1 MKNLYIVT
9 LALVSILM
17 AGCSSGDDNFA
28 SQTPQPTDKGN
39 TVTLTTTVSFDGASS
54 TRALTADGVK
64 TFAVGDQIA
73 VVYVDKSNA
82 TVKVE
87 SNALTDADIET
98 GGKIAHFTVTLT
110 NPKAS
115 SAVTCI
121 YPAAMAKSDGTP
133 YLDAL
138 NTQNGTLATLASTLD
153 YAKFEGTM
161 TAEGKLPE
169 AIRLA
174 NQLTLCKFNIK
185 SCDGKSDITST
196 VTQFVVKN
204 GSNTYTVNREA
215 AEGPI
220 YVAMQPVTTG
230 DITLTATA
238 GTYHYEKTI
247 VGETL
252 SADYLYTV
260 NVPMILHQTFDYTGA
275 EQTLPIQA
283 TGYYQL
289 EAWGAEGGSSTYDGN
304 VSNTKA
310 GGKGGYSTVI
320 YKLDANT
327 TLYVYCGGRGANCNS
342 DITGGKGGWNGGGDG
357 GTAISNYNYQG
368 GGGGGGATHIATS
381 QIGYIYYNYNNNSD
395 YNYLFTGDANNPTAK
410 SDLLLVAGGGGGGAY
425 NSCVAGAG
433 GGDSWTVGK
442 RASDGDADDNYK
454 NGTNV
459 TFTGSQGGTG
469 KTGTNSGNQRGGS
482 GGHGGGF
489 KAVSILN
496 GQQQTYAGC
505 GGSGWVISN
514 ANASNGFTTPG
525 THSGDGKVVISWVTF
540 PLQGAV
546 DYTLQADQNW

>member
-1 MKNLYIVT
+1 MTMKNLYIVT

-39 TVTLTTTVSFDGASS
+39 TVTLTTTVSFDGAT

-73 VVYVDKSNA
+73 VVYVDNNNA

-87 SNALTDADIET
+87 SAALTATDIET

-121 YPAAMAKSDGTP
+121 YPNAMAKSDGAP
-133 YLDAL
+133 NLDAL
-138 NTQNGTLATLASTLD
+138 NTQDGTLATLASTLD

-215 AEGPI
+215 AAGPI

-238 GTYHYEKTI
+238 GTCNYEKTI

-275 EQTLPIQA
+275 EQTFTIPT
-283 TGYYQL
+283 TGYYKL
-289 EAWGAEGGSSTYDGN
+289 EAWGAQGGYSTN
-304 VSNTKA
+304 A
-310 GGKGGYSTVI
+310 GGNGGYSTVI
-320 YKLDANT
+320 YYLTENSS
-327 TLYVYCGGRGANCNS
+327 LYFYCGKAGSARSGT
-342 DITGGKGGWNGGGDG
+342 TGGAGGWNGGGKG
-357 GTAISNYNYQG
+357 GNAYTGYNG

-381 QIGYIYYNYNNNSD
+381 QIGAITANNNL
-395 YNYLFTGDANNPTAK
+395 YTGTAANPTAK
-410 SDLLLVAGGGGGGAY
+410 TGLLLVAGGGGGGTYQSGAGY
-425 NSCVAGAG
+425 GGAG
-433 GGDSWTVGK
+433 GGDTIDDIIGYNAEGGGK
-442 RASDGDADDNYK
+442 YNSSQL
-454 NGTNV
+454 
-459 TFTGSQGGTG
+459 TFGGSQGVDGRDYIDANVG
-469 KTGTNSGNQRGGS
+469 QAKGGS

-489 KAVSILN
+489 KAVSSVSN
-496 GQQQTYAGC
+496 QDRSY
-505 GGSGWVISN
+505 GGSGGTGWVISTN
-514 ANASNGFTTPG
+514 AYSGSTTAGQRSGNGMARITWYG
-525 THSGDGKVVISWVTF
+525 TSH
-540 PLQGAV
+540 P
-546 DYTLQADQNW
+546 

>member
-1 MKNLYIVT
+1 MTMKNLYIVT

-28 SQTPQPTDKGN
+28 SQTPQPTREGN
-39 TVTLTTTVSFDGASS
+39 TVTLATTVSFDGAT

-73 VVYVDKSNA
+73 VVYVDNSNA

-87 SNALTDADIET
+87 SNALTATDIET

-121 YPAAMAKSDGTP
+121 YPAAMAKSDGAP
-133 YLDAL
+133 NLDAL
-138 NTQNGTLATLASTLD
+138 NTQDGTLATLASTLD

-204 GSNTYTVNREA
+204 GSNTYTVNKSTTTS
-215 AEGPI
+215 PL

-260 NVPMILHQTFDYTGA
+260 NVPMILHQTFDYIPEGQ
-275 EQTLPIQA
+275 EQTLTIPATGWYTIQA
-283 TGYYQL
+283 Y
-289 EAWGAEGGSSTYDGN
+289 GAEGGASTTNAGGTGN
-304 VSNTKA
+304 SKL
-310 GGKGGYSTVI
+310 GGKGGLSSIVYQFTQGQ
-320 YKLDANT
+320 
-327 TLYVYCGGRGANCNS
+327 TLYIYCGGKGGNASLGTDGGGAA
-342 DITGGKGGWNGGGDG
+342 GWNGGGKGGDG
-357 GTAISNYNYQG
+357 YSSSIG
-368 GGGGGGATHIATS
+368 GGGGGGATHVATS
-381 QIGYIYYNYNNNSD
+381 QIGNITNS
-395 YNYLFTGDANNPTAK
+395 NSLFTGEASSPTAK
-410 SDLLLVAGGGGGGAY
+410 SGLILVAAGGGGGAY

-442 RASDGDADDNYK
+442 RASDGDADDSYK
-454 NGTNV
+454 DGTKV

-469 KTGTNSGNQRGGS
+469 KTGTDSPNQRGGS

-489 KAVSILN
+489 
-496 GQQQTYAGC
+496 C
-505 GGSGWVISN
+505 GGSGW
-514 ANASNGFTTPG
+514 GDTTKG
-525 THSGDGKVVISWVTF
+525 QGYTTTEGGATAGGDGKVIITWCGTSY
-540 PLQGAV
+540 P
-546 DYTLQADQNW
+546 

>member
-9 LALVSILM
+9 LALVGILM

-73 VVYVDKSNA
+73 VVYVNNSNA

-87 SNALTDADIET
+87 SAALTATDIET

-110 NPKAS
+110 DPQPS
-115 SAVTCI
+115 SAVKCI

-138 NTQNGTLATLASTLD
+138 NTQDGTLATLASTLD

-215 AEGPI
+215 ASGPI

-260 NVPMILHQTFDYTGA
+260 NVPMILNQTFNYTGA
-275 EQTLPIQA
+275 EQTLTIPA

-342 DITGGKGGWNGGGDG
+342 DITGGKGGWNGGGNG
-357 GTAISNYNYQG
+357 GNAISTYNYQG

-381 QIGYIYYNYNNNSD
+381 QIGAITSDNS
-395 YNYLFTGDANNPTAK
+395 LFTGEASSPTAK
-410 SDLLLVAGGGGGGAY
+410 SGLILVAGGGGGGAY

-433 GGDSWTVGK
+433 GG
-442 RASDGDADDNYK
+442 ASGGH
-454 NGTNV
+454 GTNAQGDDSYSGGG
-459 TFTGSQGGTG
+459 TLSTGSHGGAG
-469 KTGTNSGNQRGGS
+469 KTGTNSGNKRGGS

-489 KAVSILN
+489 KAVSILD
-496 GQQQTYAGC
+496 GQQQSYGGF
-505 GGSGWVISN
+505 GGSSWGETT
-514 ANASNGFTTPG
+514 NGKSYATTAGGATDGGP
-525 THSGDGKVVISWVTF
+525 GKVIITWYGTSH
-540 PLQGAV
+540 P
-546 DYTLQADQNW
+546 

>member
-39 TVTLTTTVSFDGASS
+39 TVTLTTTVSFDGAT

-73 VVYVDKSNA
+73 VVYTNTSDVNDM
-82 TVKVE
+82 VE
-87 SNALTDADIET
+87 SAALTAADIT
-98 GGKIAHFTVTLT
+98 PGGKTAKFKVTMT

-121 YPAAMAKSDGTP
+121 YPAAMAKSDGAP
-133 YLDAL
+133 NLDAL
-138 NTQNGTLATLASTLD
+138 DTQDGTLATLASTLD

-215 AEGPI
+215 AAGPI

-260 NVPMILHQTFDYTGA
+260 NVPMILNQTFNYISEEQA
-275 EQTLPIQA
+275 QTLTIPA

-289 EAWGAEGGSSTYDGN
+289 EAWGAQGGKSTN
-304 VSNTKA
+304 S
-310 GGKGGYSTVI
+310 GGKGGYSTVV
-320 YKLDANT
+320 YQLTQGT
-327 TLYVYCGGRGANCNS
+327 TLYIYCGGAGSAHS
-342 DITGGKGGWNGGGDG
+342 GITGGAGGWNGGGKG
-357 GTAISNYNYQG
+357 GNAYTGYNG

-381 QIGYIYYNYNNNSD
+381 QIGAITANNNL
-395 YNYLFTGDANNPTAK
+395 YTGTAANPTAK
-410 SDLLLVAGGGGGGAY
+410 TGLLLVAGGGGGGTYQSGAGY
-425 NSCVAGAG
+425 GGAG
-433 GGDSWTVGK
+433 GGDTIDDIIGYNAEGGGK
-442 RASDGDADDNYK
+442 YSSSLL
-454 NGTNV
+454 
-459 TFTGSQGGTG
+459 TFGGSQGADGRDYINANVG
-469 KTGTNSGNQRGGS
+469 QAKGGS

-489 KAVSILN
+489 KAVSSVSSQDRSY
-496 GQQQTYAGC
+496 GGC
-505 GGSGWVISN
+505 GGTGWVIT
-514 ANASNGFTTPG
+514 ANAYSRSTTANVRSGNGQAKITWYG
-525 THSGDGKVVISWVTF
+525 TNH
-540 PLQGAV
+540 P
-546 DYTLQADQNW
+546 

>member
-1 MKNLYIVT
+1 MTMKNLYIVT

-28 SQTPQPTDKGN
+28 SQTPQPTREGN
-39 TVTLTTTVSFDGASS
+39 TVTLATTVSFDGAT

-73 VVYVDKSNA
+73 VVYVNNSNA

-87 SNALTDADIET
+87 SNALTATDIET

-121 YPAAMAKSDGTP
+121 YPAAMAKSDGAP
-133 YLDAL
+133 NLDAL
-138 NTQNGTLATLASTLD
+138 NTQDGTLATLASTLD

-204 GSNTYTVNREA
+204 GSNTYTVNKSTTTS
-215 AEGPI
+215 PL

-260 NVPMILHQTFDYTGA
+260 NVPMILHQTFDYIPEGQ
-275 EQTLPIQA
+275 EQTLTIPATGWYTIQA
-283 TGYYQL
+283 Y
-289 EAWGAEGGSSTYDGN
+289 GAEGGASTTNAGGTGN
-304 VSNTKA
+304 SKL
-310 GGKGGYSTVI
+310 GGKGGLSSIVYQFTQGQ
-320 YKLDANT
+320 
-327 TLYVYCGGRGANCNS
+327 TLYIYCGGKGGNASLGTDGGGAA
-342 DITGGKGGWNGGGDG
+342 GWNGGGKGGDG
-357 GTAISNYNYQG
+357 YSSSIG
-368 GGGGGGATHIATS
+368 GGGGGGATHVATS
-381 QIGYIYYNYNNNSD
+381 QIGNITNS
-395 YNYLFTGDANNPTAK
+395 NSLFTGEASSPTAK
-410 SDLLLVAGGGGGGAY
+410 SGLILVAAGGGGGAY

-442 RASDGDADDNYK
+442 RASDGDADDSYK
-454 NGTNV
+454 DGTKV

-469 KTGTNSGNQRGGS
+469 KTGTDSPNQRGGS

-489 KAVSILN
+489 KAVSILD

-505 GGSGWVISN
+505 GGSGW
-514 ANASNGFTTPG
+514 GDTTKG
-525 THSGDGKVVISWVTF
+525 QGYTTTEGGATAGGDGKVIITWCGTSY
-540 PLQGAV
+540 P
-546 DYTLQADQNW
+546 

>member
-9 LALVSILM
+9 LALVGILT

-39 TVTLTTTVSFDGASS
+39 TVTLTTTVSFDGAT

-64 TFAVGDQIA
+64 TFAAGDQIA
-73 VVYVDKSNA
+73 VVYTNNSNA

-87 SNALTDADIET
+87 SAALTVADIET

-110 NPKAS
+110 DPKAS

-133 YLDAL
+133 NLDAL
-138 NTQNGTLATLASTLD
+138 NTQDGTLATLASTLD

-185 SCDGKSDITST
+185 SCDGQSDITSD

-215 AEGPI
+215 AAGPI

-238 GTYHYEKTI
+238 GTCHYEKTI

-289 EAWGAEGGSSTYDGN
+289 EAWGAEGGSSTNDGK

-342 DITGGKGGWNGGGDG
+342 DNTGGVGGWNGGGAG
-357 GTAISNYNYQG
+357 GTAKSDYNYMG

-381 QIGYIYYNYNNNSD
+381 QIGAITSANS
-395 YNYLFTGDANNPTAK
+395 LFTGTAASPAAK
-410 SDLLLVAGGGGGGAY
+410 TGLLLVAGGGGGGAY
-425 NSCVAGAG
+425 IRCVAGAG
-433 GGDSWTVGK
+433 GGNNWNPGSNAQGNFGYTS
-442 RASDGDADDNYK
+442 AP
-454 NGTNV
+454 NV
-459 TFTGSQGGTG
+459 TLVLSQGGKG
-469 KTGTNSGNQRGGS
+469 KDYNDAGNQRGGS

-489 KAVSILN
+489 ITVGDNGLS
-496 GQQQTYAGC
+496 GQQQTY
-505 GGSGWVISN
+505 GGFGASGWVISD
-514 ANASNGFTTPG
+514 ANAYNGFTTPG

>member
-28 SQTPQPTDKGN
+28 SQTPQPTREGN
-39 TVTLTTTVSFDGASS
+39 TVTLATTVSFDGAT

-73 VVYVDKSNA
+73 VVYVDNSNA

-87 SNALTDADIET
+87 SNALTATDIET

-121 YPAAMAKSDGTP
+121 YPAAMAKSDGAP
-133 YLDAL
+133 NLDAL
-138 NTQNGTLATLASTLD
+138 NTQDGTLATLASTLD

-204 GSNTYTVNREA
+204 GSNTYTVNKSTTTS
-215 AEGPI
+215 PL

-260 NVPMILHQTFDYTGA
+260 NVPMILHQTFDYIPEGQ
-275 EQTLPIQA
+275 EQTLTIPATGWYTIQA
-283 TGYYQL
+283 Y
-289 EAWGAEGGSSTYDGN
+289 GAEGGKSFNDTSGN
-304 VSNTKA
+304 TMND
-310 GGKGGYSTVI
+310 GGKGGLCSIDYQLTQG
-320 YKLDANT
+320 T
-327 TLYVYCGGRGANCNS
+327 TLYIYCGGKGGNASLGTDGGGAA
-342 DITGGKGGWNGGGDG
+342 GWNGGGKGGDG
-357 GTAISNYNYQG
+357 YSSSIG
-368 GGGGGGATHIATS
+368 GGGGGGATHVATS
-381 QIGYIYYNYNNNSD
+381 QIGNITNS
-395 YNYLFTGDANNPTAK
+395 NSLFTGEASSPTAK
-410 SDLLLVAGGGGGGAY
+410 SGLILVAAGGGGGAY

-442 RASDGDADDNYK
+442 RASDGDADDSYK
-454 NGTNV
+454 DGTKV

-469 KTGTNSGNQRGGS
+469 KTGTDSPNQRGGS

-489 KAVSILN
+489 KAVSILD

-505 GGSGWVISN
+505 GGSGW
-514 ANASNGFTTPG
+514 GDTTKG
-525 THSGDGKVVISWVTF
+525 QGYTTTEGGATAGGDGKVIITWCGTSY
-540 PLQGAV
+540 P
-546 DYTLQADQNW
+546 

>member
-1 MKNLYIVT
+1 MKRLYIAT

-28 SQTPQPTDKGN
+28 SQTPQPTREGN

-64 TFAVGDQIA
+64 TFAAGDKIA
-73 VVYVDKSNA
+73 VVYYQEGSSNPV
-82 TVKVE
+82 TVE
-87 SNALTDADIET
+87 SAALTVADIET

-110 NPKAS
+110 DPKAS

-121 YPAAMAKSDGTP
+121 YPNAMAKSDGTP
-133 YLDAL
+133 NLDAL

-161 TAEGKLPE
+161 TADGKLPE

-185 SCDGKSDITST
+185 SCDGQSDITSD

-204 GSNTYTVNREA
+204 GSNTYTVNRKA
-215 AEGPI
+215 AAGPI
-220 YVAMQPVTTG
+220 YVAMQPVTTD
-230 DITLTATA
+230 DITLTATT
-238 GTYHYEKTI
+238 GTCHYEKTI

-289 EAWGAEGGSSTYDGN
+289 EAWGAEGGSSTNDGN

-342 DITGGKGGWNGGGDG
+342 DNTGGVGGWNGGGAG
-357 GTAISNYNYQG
+357 GNAKSDYNNMG

-381 QIGYIYYNYNNNSD
+381 QIGYIYYNNNSD

-410 SDLLLVAGGGGGGAY
+410 SGLLLVAGGGGGGAY
-425 NSCVAGAG
+425 ISCVAGAG
-433 GGDSWTVGK
+433 GGSNWNPGSNAQGNFGYTS
-442 RASDGDADDNYK
+442 ASSI
-454 NGTNV
+454 TLV
-459 TFTGSQGGTG
+459 LSQGGKG
-469 KTGTNSGNQRGGS
+469 KDYEDVGNRRGGS

-489 KAVSILN
+489 ITVGDNGLS
-496 GQQQTYAGC
+496 GQQQTY
-505 GGSGWVISN
+505 GGFGASSWVISD
-514 ANASNGFTTPG
+514 ANATNGFTATGRRSGAGQAIVTWVNTP
-525 THSGDGKVVISWVTF
+525 F
-540 PLQGAV
+540 QGAV

>member
-9 LALVSILM
+9 LALVSILT

-39 TVTLTTTVSFDGASS
+39 TVTLTTTVSFDGAT

-87 SNALTDADIET
+87 SNALTATDIET

-185 SCDGKSDITST
+185 SCDGQSDITST

-215 AEGPI
+215 AAGPI

-289 EAWGAEGGSSTYDGN
+289 EAWGAEGGSSTSDGN

-342 DITGGKGGWNGGGDG
+342 DNTGGGKGGWNGGGDG
-357 GTAISNYNYQG
+357 GTALPNYNGMG

-381 QIGYIYYNYNNNSD
+381 QIGYIYYNNNSD

-425 NSCVAGAG
+425 IRCVAGAG
-433 GGDSWTVGK
+433 GGNNWNPGSNAQGNFGYTSAPD
-442 RASDGDADDNYK
+442 
-454 NGTNV
+454 V
-459 TFTGSQGGTG
+459 TLVLSQGGKG
-469 KTGTNSGNQRGGS
+469 KNYNDVGNQRGGS

-489 KAVSILN
+489 ITVGDNGLS
-496 GQQQTYAGC
+496 GQQQTY
-505 GGSGWVISN
+505 GGFGASGWVISD
-514 ANASNGFTTPG
+514 ANATNGFTATGRRSGAGQAIVTWVNTP
-525 THSGDGKVVISWVTF
+525 F
-540 PLQGAV
+540 QGAV

>member
-9 LALVSILM
+9 LALVGILT

-64 TFAVGDQIA
+64 TFAEGDKIA
-73 VVYVDKSNA
+73 VVYVDNSNA

-87 SNALTDADIET
+87 SAALTATDIET

-110 NPKAS
+110 DPQPN
-115 SAVTCI
+115 SAVNCI
-121 YPAAMAKSDGTP
+121 YPAAMAKSDGAP
-133 YLDAL
+133 NLDAL
-138 NTQNGTLATLASTLD
+138 DTQDGTLATLASTLD

-185 SCDGKSDITST
+185 SCDGQSDITSD

-215 AEGPI
+215 AAGPI

-238 GTYHYEKTI
+238 GTCHYEKTI

-260 NVPMILHQTFDYTGA
+260 NVPMILNQTFDYIPEGQ
-275 EQTLPIQA
+275 EQTLTIPV

-289 EAWGAEGGSSTYDGN
+289 EAWGAEGGRSTN
-304 VSNTKA
+304 A

-320 YKLDANT
+320 YKLNANT
-327 TLYVYCGGRGANCNS
+327 TLYVYCGQRGFDHGSNN
-342 DITGGKGGWNGGGDG
+342 DPGNGGWNGGGTG
-357 GTAISNYNYQG
+357 GIGKSDYYG
-368 GGGGGGATHIATS
+368 GGGGGGATHIASTS
-381 QIGYIYYNYNNNSD
+381 IGAISSSND
-395 YNYLFTGDANNPTAK
+395 LFTGNISGSAPSTPSAK
-410 SDLLLVAGGGGGGAY
+410 SGLLLVAGGGGGGTY
-425 NSCVAGAG
+425 QSNAGYGGPG
-433 GGDSWTVGK
+433 GGERSDALIGK
-442 RASDGDADDNYK
+442 SAKTAAIYSRDDLN
-454 NGTNV
+454 
-459 TFTGSQGGTG
+459 FQHSQGGVG
-469 KTGTNSGNQRGGS
+469 ASWDSNKDYGQARGGS

-489 KAVSILN
+489 IAVSTVSN
-496 GQQQTYAGC
+496 QTYSYGGC
-505 GGSGWVISN
+505 GGTGWVISSSN
-514 ANASNGFTTPG
+514 ATNGFTATG
-525 THSGDGKVVISWVTF
+525 RRSGHGQARISWVTF

>member
-9 LALVSILM
+9 LALVGILT

-64 TFAVGDQIA
+64 TFAEGDKIA
-73 VVYVDKSNA
+73 VVYVDNSNA

-87 SNALTDADIET
+87 SAELTDADIET

-110 NPKAS
+110 DPQPN
-115 SAVTCI
+115 SAVNCI

-138 NTQNGTLATLASTLD
+138 NTQDGTLATLASTLD

-185 SCDGKSDITST
+185 SCDGKSDITSD

-215 AEGPI
+215 AAGPI

-238 GTYHYEKTI
+238 GTCHYEKTI
-247 VGETL
+247 VDETL

-260 NVPMILHQTFDYTGA
+260 NVPMILNQTFDYIPEGQ
-275 EQTLPIQA
+275 EQTLTIPATGWYTIQA
-283 TGYYQL
+283 Y
-289 EAWGAEGGSSTYDGN
+289 GAEGGASTTNAGGTGN
-304 VSNTKA
+304 SKL
-310 GGKGGYSTVI
+310 GGKGGLSSIVYQFTQGQ
-320 YKLDANT
+320 
-327 TLYVYCGGRGANCNS
+327 TLYIYCGGKGGNASLGTNGGGAA
-342 DITGGKGGWNGGGDG
+342 GWNGGGKGGDG
-357 GTAISNYNYQG
+357 YNSSIG
-368 GGGGGGATHIATS
+368 GGGGGGATHVATS
-381 QIGYIYYNYNNNSD
+381 QIGNITNS
-395 YNYLFTGDANNPTAK
+395 NSLFTGEASSPTAK
-410 SDLLLVAGGGGGGAY
+410 SGLILVAAGGGGGAY

-433 GGDSWTVGK
+433 GG
-442 RASDGDADDNYK
+442 ASGGH
-454 NGTNV
+454 GTNAQGNDSYPGGG
-459 TFTGSQGGTG
+459 TLSTGSHGGAG
-469 KTGTNSGNQRGGS
+469 KTGTDAGNQRGGS

-489 KAVSILN
+489 TTVAILD

-505 GGSGWVISN
+505 GGSSWGETT
-514 ANASNGFTTPG
+514 NGKSYTTTAGGATDGGP
-525 THSGDGKVVISWVTF
+525 GKVIITWYGTTH
-540 PLQGAV
+540 P
-546 DYTLQADQNW
+546 

>member
-1 MKNLYIVT
+1 MTMKNLYIVT

-28 SQTPQPTDKGN
+28 SQTPQPTREGN
-39 TVTLTTTVSFDGASS
+39 TVTLTTTVSFDGAT

-64 TFAVGDQIA
+64 TFAEGDQIA

-87 SNALTDADIET
+87 SNALTATDIET

-110 NPKAS
+110 DPKAS

-121 YPAAMAKSDGTP
+121 YPNAMAKSDGAP
-133 YLDAL
+133 NLDAL
-138 NTQNGTLATLASTLD
+138 DTQDGTLATLASTLD

-185 SCDGKSDITST
+185 SCDGQSDITSD

-215 AEGPI
+215 AAGPI

-260 NVPMILHQTFDYTGA
+260 NVPMILNQTFDYIPEGQ
-275 EQTLPIQA
+275 EQTLTIPATGWYTIQA
-283 TGYYQL
+283 Y
-289 EAWGAEGGSSTYDGN
+289 GAEGGASTTNAGGTGN
-304 VSNTKA
+304 SKL
-310 GGKGGYSTVI
+310 GGKGGLSSIVYQFTQGQ
-320 YKLDANT
+320 
-327 TLYVYCGGRGANCNS
+327 TLYIYCGGKGGNASLGTNGGGAA
-342 DITGGKGGWNGGGDG
+342 GWNGGGKGGDG
-357 GTAISNYNYQG
+357 YNSSIG
-368 GGGGGGATHIATS
+368 GGGGGGATHVATS
-381 QIGYIYYNYNNNSD
+381 QIGNITNS
-395 YNYLFTGDANNPTAK
+395 NSLFTGEASSPTAK
-410 SDLLLVAGGGGGGAY
+410 SGLILVAAGGGGGAY

-459 TFTGSQGGTG
+459 IFAGSQGGTG
-469 KTGTNSGNQRGGS
+469 KTGTDAGNQRGGS

-496 GQQQTYAGC
+496 GQEQTYAGC
-505 GGSGWVISN
+505 GGSGWGETT
-514 ANASNGFTTPG
+514 NGKSYATTAGGATDGGP
-525 THSGDGKVVISWVTF
+525 GKVIITWYGTTH
-540 PLQGAV
+540 P
-546 DYTLQADQNW
+546 

>member
-39 TVTLTTTVSFDGASS
+39 TVTLTTTVSFDGAT

-64 TFAVGDQIA
+64 TFAAGDQIA
-73 VVYVDKSNA
+73 VVYVDKNNA

-87 SNALTDADIET
+87 SAALTVADIET

-110 NPKAS
+110 DPKAS
-115 SAVTCI
+115 STVTCI

-138 NTQNGTLATLASTLD
+138 NTQDGTLATLASTLD

-185 SCDGKSDITST
+185 SCDGKSDITSD

-215 AEGPI
+215 AAGPI

-238 GTYHYEKTI
+238 GTCHYEKTI

-275 EQTLPIQA
+275 EQTLTIPT
-283 TGYYQL
+283 TGYYTL
-289 EAWGAEGGSSTYDGN
+289 EAWGAQGGRSTN
-304 VSNTKA
+304 A
-310 GGKGGYSTVI
+310 GGNGGYSTVI

-342 DITGGKGGWNGGGDG
+342 DNTGGVGGWNGGGAG
-357 GTAISNYNYQG
+357 GTAKSDYNYMG
-368 GGGGGGATHIATS
+368 GGGGGGATHIASTS
-381 QIGYIYYNYNNNSD
+381 IGAISSSND
-395 YNYLFTGDANNPTAK
+395 LFTGNISGSAPSTPSAK
-410 SDLLLVAGGGGGGAY
+410 SGLLLVAGGGGGGTY
-425 NSCVAGAG
+425 QSNAGYGGPG
-433 GGDSWTVGK
+433 GGERSDALIGK
-442 RASDGDADDNYK
+442 SAKTAAIYSRDDLN
-454 NGTNV
+454 
-459 TFTGSQGGTG
+459 FQHSQGGVG
-469 KTGTNSGNQRGGS
+469 ASWNSNKDYGQARGGS

-489 KAVSILN
+489 IAVSTVSN
-496 GQQQTYAGC
+496 QTYSYGGC
-505 GGSGWVISN
+505 GGTGWVISN
-514 ANASNGFTTPG
+514 SNASNGFTTPG

>member
-39 TVTLTTTVSFDGASS
+39 TVTLTTTVSFDGAT

-64 TFAVGDQIA
+64 TFAVGDKIA
-73 VVYVDKSNA
+73 VVYVDNNNA

-87 SNALTDADIET
+87 SNALTATDIET
-98 GGKIAHFTVTLT
+98 GGKIAHFTVTWT
-110 NPKAS
+110 DPKTS

-138 NTQNGTLATLASTLD
+138 NTQDGTLATLASTLD

-169 AIRLA
+169 AIRLT

-185 SCDGKSDITST
+185 SCDGKSDITSD

-204 GSNTYTVNREA
+204 GSNTYTVNKSTTTS
-215 AEGPI
+215 PL

-260 NVPMILHQTFDYTGA
+260 NVPMILNQTFDYTGA

-289 EAWGAEGGSSTYDGN
+289 EAWGAEGGSSTND
-304 VSNTKA
+304 

-320 YKLDANT
+320 YELNANT
-327 TLYVYCGGRGANCNS
+327 TLYVYCGEKGANSNS
-342 DITGGKGGWNGGGDG
+342 NDNTGGKGGWNGGGNG
-357 GTAISNYNYQG
+357 GTALPTYNGMG

-381 QIGYIYYNYNNNSD
+381 QIGYIYYNNNSD

-410 SDLLLVAGGGGGGAY
+410 SGLLLVAGGGGGGAY
-425 NSCVAGAG
+425 ISCVAGAG
-433 GGDSWTVGK
+433 GGSNWNPGSNAQGNFGYTS
-442 RASDGDADDNYK
+442 ASSI
-454 NGTNV
+454 TLV
-459 TFTGSQGGTG
+459 LSQGGKG
-469 KTGTNSGNQRGGS
+469 KDYEDVGYRRGGS

-489 KAVSILN
+489 ITVGDNGLS
-496 GQQQTYAGC
+496 GQQQTY
-505 GGSGWVISN
+505 GGFGASGWVISD
-514 ANASNGFTTPG
+514 ANATNGFTATGRRSGAGQAIVTWVNTP
-525 THSGDGKVVISWVTF
+525 F
-540 PLQGAV
+540 QGAV

>member
-28 SQTPQPTDKGN
+28 SQTPQPTREGN
-39 TVTLTTTVSFDGASS
+39 TVTLTTTVSFDGAT

-64 TFAVGDQIA
+64 TFAVGEKIA
-73 VVYVDKSNA
+73 VVYTNTSNA

-87 SNALTDADIET
+87 SNALTATDIET

-110 NPKAS
+110 DPKAS
-115 SAVTCI
+115 SAVNCI
-121 YPAAMAKSDGTP
+121 YPAAMAKSDGAP
-133 YLDAL
+133 NLDAL
-138 NTQNGTLATLASTLD
+138 DTQDGTLATLASTRD

-185 SCDGKSDITST
+185 SCDGQSDITRD

-215 AEGPI
+215 AAGPI

-238 GTYHYEKTI
+238 GTCHYEKTI

-275 EQTLPIQA
+275 EQTLTIPATGWYTIQA
-283 TGYYQL
+283 Y
-289 EAWGAEGGSSTYDGN
+289 GAEGGASTTNADGTGN
-304 VSNTKA
+304 SKL
-310 GGKGGYSTVI
+310 GGKGGLSSIVYQFTQGQ
-320 YKLDANT
+320 
-327 TLYVYCGGRGANCNS
+327 TLYIYCGGKGGNASLGTDGGGAA
-342 DITGGKGGWNGGGDG
+342 GWNGGGKGGDG
-357 GTAISNYNYQG
+357 YNSSIG
-368 GGGGGGATHIATS
+368 GGGGGGATHVATS
-381 QIGYIYYNYNNNSD
+381 QIGNITNS
-395 YNYLFTGDANNPTAK
+395 NSLFTGEASSPTAK
-410 SDLLLVAGGGGGGAY
+410 SGLILVAAGGGGGAY
-425 NSCVAGAG
+425 KSCAAGAG
-433 GGDSWTVGK
+433 GG
-442 RASDGDADDNYK
+442 ASGGH
-454 NGTNV
+454 GTNAQGNDSYSGGG
-459 TFTGSQGGTG
+459 TLSTGSHGGAG
-469 KTGTNSGNQRGGS
+469 REGTENNASQTYSGS

-489 KAVSILN
+489 TTVASLS
-496 GQQQTYAGC
+496 GQYQSYGGF
-505 GGSGWVISN
+505 GGSSWGETT
-514 ANASNGFTTPG
+514 NGKSYATTAG
-525 THSGDGKVVISWVTF
+525 GATAGGDGKVIITWYGTTH
-540 PLQGAV
+540 P
-546 DYTLQADQNW
+546 

>member
-39 TVTLTTTVSFDGASS
+39 TVTLTTTVSFDGAT

-73 VVYVDKSNA
+73 VVYVNKSNA

-87 SNALTDADIET
+87 SNALTATDIET

-110 NPKAS
+110 DPKAS

-121 YPAAMAKSDGTP
+121 YPNAMAKSDGAP
-133 YLDAL
+133 NLDAL
-138 NTQNGTLATLASTLD
+138 DTQDGTLATLASTRD

-185 SCDGKSDITST
+185 SCDGQSDITSD

-215 AEGPI
+215 AAGPI

-238 GTYHYEKTI
+238 GTCHYEKTI

-260 NVPMILHQTFDYTGA
+260 NVPMILNQTFDYIPEGQ
-275 EQTLPIQA
+275 EQTLTIPT
-283 TGYYQL
+283 TGYYKL
-289 EAWGAEGGSSTYDGN
+289 EAWGAQGGYSTN
-304 VSNTKA
+304 A
-310 GGKGGYSTVI
+310 GGNGGYSTVI
-320 YKLDANT
+320 YYLTENSS
-327 TLYVYCGGRGANCNS
+327 LYFYCGKAGSARSGT
-342 DITGGKGGWNGGGDG
+342 TGGAGGWNGGGKG
-357 GTAISNYNYQG
+357 GNAYTGYNG

-381 QIGYIYYNYNNNSD
+381 QIGAITANNNL
-395 YNYLFTGDANNPTAK
+395 YTGTAANPTAK
-410 SDLLLVAGGGGGGAY
+410 TGLLLVAGGGGGGTYQSGAGY
-425 NSCVAGAG
+425 GGAG
-433 GGDSWTVGK
+433 GGDTIDDIIGYNAEGGGK
-442 RASDGDADDNYK
+442 YNSSQL
-454 NGTNV
+454 
-459 TFTGSQGGTG
+459 TFGGSQGVDGRDYIDANVG
-469 KTGTNSGNQRGGS
+469 QAKGGS

-489 KAVSILN
+489 KAVSSVSN
-496 GQQQTYAGC
+496 QDRSY
-505 GGSGWVISN
+505 GGSGGTGWVISTN
-514 ANASNGFTTPG
+514 AYSGSTTAGQRSGNGMARITWYG
-525 THSGDGKVVISWVTF
+525 TSH
-540 PLQGAV
+540 P
-546 DYTLQADQNW
+546 

>member
-9 LALVSILM
+9 LALVGILT

-28 SQTPQPTDKGN
+28 IQTPQPTREGN
-39 TVTLTTTVSFDGASS
+39 TVTLTTTVSFDGAT

-73 VVYVDKSNA
+73 VVYVDNSNA
-82 TVKVE
+82 TIKVE
-87 SNALTDADIET
+87 SNALTATDIET

-110 NPKAS
+110 DPKAS
-115 SAVTCI
+115 SAVNCI

-138 NTQNGTLATLASTLD
+138 NTQDGTLATLASTLD

-215 AEGPI
+215 AAGPI

-230 DITLTATA
+230 NITLTATA
-238 GTYHYEKTI
+238 GTCHYEKTI
-247 VGETL
+247 VDETL

-275 EQTLPIQA
+275 EQTLTIPA

-342 DITGGKGGWNGGGDG
+342 DNTGGVGGWNGGGDG
-357 GTAISNYNYQG
+357 GTAKSTYDRMG

-381 QIGYIYYNYNNNSD
+381 QIGAITSDNS
-395 YNYLFTGDANNPTAK
+395 LFTGDASSPTAK
-410 SDLLLVAGGGGGGAY
+410 SGLILVAAGGGGGAY

-442 RASDGDADDNYK
+442 RAQDGDADVNYK

-459 TFTGSQGGTG
+459 TFTGSQGGKG
-469 KTGTNSGNQRGGS
+469 KDYNNNNDAGNKRGGS

-489 KAVSILN
+489 KAVSILV

-505 GGSGWVISN
+505 GGSSWGD
-514 ANASNGFTTPG
+514 TTKG
-525 THSGDGKVVISWVTF
+525 QGYATTEGGATAGGDGKVIITWCGTSY
-540 PLQGAV
+540 P
-546 DYTLQADQNW
+546 